1 MRRFRGIRTP
11 FLVGVLGAPLLVLA
25 LGACSSD
32 KKATPPATSAPAT
45 SATST
50 EPEASS
56 STSSPE
62 TTTVPTTATTGA
74 PTTRTTPAASGVR
87 ISGYTVSPASPVCNS
102 PTEIQLSWTAAGA
115 ATVDLAIDGQ
125 KFASYPGGAQ
135 THLEYFACDGKAHT
149 YLLTARGAR
158 GGVATATKVVRAT
171 ATG

>member
-1 MRRFRGIRTP
+1 MRRFRGIGTP
-11 FLVGVLGAPLLVLA
+11 FLVGVLGAALLVLA

-32 KKATPPATSAPAT
+32 KKAASPATSAPAT

-50 EPEASS
+50 EPETSS
-56 STSSPE
+56 STSS
-62 TTTVPTTATTGA
+62 TAATTVPTTTPTTGA
-74 PTTRTTPAASGVR
+74 PTTPAATGVR

-102 PTEIQLSWTAAGA
+102 PTEIQLSWTSAGA

-149 YLLTARGAR
+149 YLLTAHGSR
-158 GGVATATKVVRAT
+158 GGVATASKVVRAT